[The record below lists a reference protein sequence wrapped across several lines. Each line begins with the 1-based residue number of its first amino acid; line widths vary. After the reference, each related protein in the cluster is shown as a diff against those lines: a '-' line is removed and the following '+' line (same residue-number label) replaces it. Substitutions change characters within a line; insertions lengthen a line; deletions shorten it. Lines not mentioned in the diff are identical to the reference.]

1 MPISAMHLIEN
12 QSSTIKH
19 IDNKKWLTTSETIDY
34 IKKNCPL
41 FWKEEFRYLG
51 GDSQRNKLYKFAY
64 EAKYG
69 IESDSF
75 YDNGGRLSRFY
86 SKRSLDRANEV
97 IQYRKNSLDF
107 WSANSVLKNKNKELE
122 EAKNKIKYYSNLVN
136 KLEKELKTGTLQEK
150 VENERIKSIKKDKE
164 TLTFDVDELHKLSS
178 SL

>member
-12 QSSTIKH
+12 QNSTAKH

-41 FWKEEFRYLG
+41 LWKEEFRYLRFEC
-51 GDSQRNKLYKFAY
+51 SQRNKLYKFAY

-97 IQYRKNSLDF
+97 IQYKNNSLDF
-107 WSANSVLKNKNKELE
+107 WSANSVLKNKKNELE
-122 EAKNKIKYYSNLVN
+122 DAKKKIEYYSNLAT
-136 KLEKELKTGTLQEK
+136 KLEKEIKAGTLQQK
-150 VENERIKSIKKDKE
+150 VESERVKSIKKDKE
-164 TLTFDVDELHKLSS
+164 TLTFDVNELHELV
-178 SL
+178 